1 MHGCLHILDTQ
12 WWSLWCPHLRGSNVA
27 TNNMEWE
34 VAFDTQV
41 LGRAFVY
48 MLFCPC
54 NLTDGCRYT
63 LVHLVLKI
71 TRTLVSV
78 YNHCLPN
85 AVVIVV

>member
-1 MHGCLHILDTQ
+1 M
-12 WWSLWCPHLRGSNVA
+12 

-34 VAFDTQV
+34 VTFDTQV
-41 LGRAFVY
+41 LGRAFVC
-48 MLFCPC
+48 MLFSHCS
-54 NLTDGCRYT
+54 LTAGCRYT

-85 AVVIVV
+85 AVVIVVWPKCKNVISLPTCSSSVVYVWCGS